1 MKSQCVPVLSGQS
14 RYRWF
19 RPALALTVLLACV
32 LTFAGCDGS
41 VSQAHPV
48 ATRCEGEI
56 FIEAPVQG
64 TDVDTHILTLL
75 DLAIRVNDRTRF
87 DDVHLTGLAV
97 GDFVEVHGFV
107 TADGAVVATC
117 LEREA
122 GYHEVELRGPV
133 DVDGIAAPRL
143 FVLGIEIHTDVNTV
157 FEDGRLRQATFFA
170 EVRSDDLIEVEGRL
184 QADGSIRADEIEFDD
199 NDGGFDAD
207 DDDGGVPDDDDGD
220 IDDDNDIDDDDGG
233 DSDDDDDDDDGGN
246 DDDDGSGD
254 DDDDDDNDDDD
265 D

>member
-1 MKSQCVPVLSGQS
+1 MRSQCVPMLSGQS
-14 RYRWF
+14 RCRWF
-19 RPALALTVLLACV
+19 RSAVGLTLILAGL

-56 FIEAPVQG
+56 FIEAPVQA
-64 TDVDTHILTLL
+64 TAVDTDILTLL

-87 DDVHLTGLAV
+87 DDVHLAGLAV

-122 GYHEVELRGPV
+122 GRPEVELRGPV
-133 DVDGIAAPRL
+133 DVGGIAEPRL
-143 FVLGIEIHTDVNTV
+143 FVLGIEIQTDTGTE

-170 EVRSDDLIEVEGRL
+170 QVRSDDLIEVEGRL

-199 NDGGFDAD
+199 SAGGFD
-207 DDDGGVPDDDDGD
+207 GDGD
-220 IDDDNDIDDDDGG
+220 D
-233 DSDDDDDDDDGGN
+233 

-254 DDDDDDNDDDD
+254 DDDDDDGADNDDDD